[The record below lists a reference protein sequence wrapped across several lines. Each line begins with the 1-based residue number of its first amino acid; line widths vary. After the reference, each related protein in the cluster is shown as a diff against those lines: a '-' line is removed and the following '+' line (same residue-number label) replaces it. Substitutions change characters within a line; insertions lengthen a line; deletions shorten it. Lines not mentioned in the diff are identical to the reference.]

1 MIIHD
6 LHDHTYIYMLPTCYR
21 LLQCLSMLGWPR
33 RRCTQRRGQN
43 HRFSH
48 HRGRRLQQPPHGDE
62 KLNAIKRNQFGATQK
77 YKHYLTYLTFWTSF
91 LVSMDAELVALHFRL
106 SRPVETLFLVA
117 DLHLGESCLQ
127 FCRPVKV
134 DKSEL
139 PHQKKT
145 VCAFAIMI
153 RGPITLIPAK
163 CFALEIAEYGEILK
177 RAQTPPK
184 CSLSVYT
191 TLHGTDSIQAWFIR
205 IWSDAQ
211 NKRLSVDNYDYNF
224 HYSWWHL
231 NI

>member
-1 MIIHD
+1 
-6 LHDHTYIYMLPTCYR
+6 
-21 LLQCLSMLGWPR
+21 
-33 RRCTQRRGQN
+33 
-43 HRFSH
+43 
-48 HRGRRLQQPPHGDE
+48 
-62 KLNAIKRNQFGATQK
+62 
-77 YKHYLTYLTFWTSF
+77 
-91 LVSMDAELVALHFRL
+91 MDAELVALHFRL